1 MFSSDDLLEILTVS
15 RQYNEDA
22 GITGILF
29 YCEGSFMQLLEGDEN
44 EVRRLFEKIKTD
56 PRHREIHLIS
66 TLHSPDRWMEGWSM
80 AFSYC
85 VDKEELKDVV
95 DLAKGLDSVDALIDD
110 SAPLKPVLLSF
121 VERNLRLAG
130 R

>member
-1 MFSSDDLLEILTVS
+1 
-15 RQYNEDA
+15 
-22 GITGILF
+22 
-29 YCEGSFMQLLEGDEN
+29 
-44 EVRRLFEKIKTD
+44 
-56 PRHREIHLIS
+56 
-66 TLHSPDRWMEGWSM
+66 M

-85 VDKEELKDVV
+85 VHKEELKDVV